1 MDDIL
6 PLTIYV
12 VSQAKVRNFA
22 SELNM
27 LEDFLKVCDNLGPAK
42 NGGLNCQLESKL
54 ITNFSCGMIYIS
66 KEWEFPSADEK
77 TDK

>member
-1 MDDIL
+1 MSESHSCLKTAVVDFHKGKYELDTMDDIL

-27 LEDFLKVCDNLGPAK
+27 LEDFLKVC
-42 NGGLNCQLESKL
+42 E
-54 ITNFSCGMIYIS
+54 
-66 KEWEFPSADEK
+66 
-77 TDK
+77 